1 MWYKVLKQLSIL
13 GIGLVSFH
21 GHCNAIYMNKFNT
34 YRYWATHLPPHEN
47 PELIAFIHQ
56 PGPLAQQLREKWL
69 MFLGEKQNWPV
80 LARYYQPS
88 NSTTLQCY
96 AANAYWKTGQQD
108 RAIRIATPLWLDG
121 HSKPNACNEIFHS
134 LSQQPGWR
142 QSYWSKRII
151 KALDQKELL
160 LARQL
165 LHRGDDT
172 DKKAADN
179 FWRVHGQPEYFTKLP
194 ASRWRGEQTLYALK
208 RMIELNRKN
217 VFHYYQLA
225 ELQHLLSFDQQ
236 QRFYAHMALYLFM
249 RNDKQ
254 AQYWLSKVTPSY
266 QHLSLLEWE
275 MRYAILHRNWAVI
288 VRAVDRMPKP
298 HTPEQIYWLA
308 QAKNHLHQK
317 DQAKSELQQLAKLRN
332 YYGFLASRELKI
344 PPSFQENAPCHQTV
358 LPYEYKELQNEIKHL
373 YDTKTIGRAASLLHD
388 FMLEL
393 PAQEKCALVH
403 WVSDGLNWPTEAIV
417 LSNEPELIN
426 QVSVRFPTK
435 YAAFVKNR
443 AQQFHL
449 DPAFVY
455 AIIRQESAFHPQV
468 VSPVGARG
476 LMQMMPRT
484 ARLITTNYRI
494 PYRLDEELFT
504 PYKNIEIGTQ
514 YLAHLSNL
522 FGGHSLLVAAAYN
535 AGPQAVNRWINLYPA
550 PNVVTWIDTL
560 PWKETRNYLKNIIA
574 FQIIYQHRLG
584 YRTSMDNMLK
594 TFPKHAFKHDKKHF

>member
-1 MWYKVLKQLSIL
+1 MWANVFKQLSIL
-13 GIGLVSFH
+13 GLSFFALPSFAS
-21 GHCNAIYMNKFNT
+21 AIYMNKFNT
-34 YRYWATHLPPHEN
+34 YRYWSTHLPPQEN
-47 PELIAFIHQ
+47 PELVQFIEQ
-56 PGPLAQQLREKWL
+56 GGPLAQQLRNKWL
-69 MFLGEKQNWPV
+69 VFLGEKQNWPI
-80 LARYYQPS
+80 LAKYYQSSESIP
-88 NSTTLQCY
+88 LQCY

-108 RAIRIATPLWLDG
+108 KAIRLATPLWLDG
-121 HSKPNACNEIFHS
+121 HSKPNACNEIFHT
-134 LSQQPGWR
+134 LSQQPTWR
-142 QSYWSKRII
+142 QNYWSKRIV

-165 LHRGDDT
+165 LHHGDDT

-194 ASRWRGEQTLYALK
+194 ASRWRGEQTLYALR

-217 VFHYYQLA
+217 VLHYFQIA
-225 ELQHLLSFDQQ
+225 EQQHLLSFDQQ
-236 QRFYAHMALYLFM
+236 QRFYAHLALYSLM

-254 AQYWLSKVTPSY
+254 GTYWFSKVTPSY

-275 MRYAILHRNWAVI
+275 MRYAILHHHWSIISKAI
-288 VRAVDRMPKP
+288 ARMPKP
-298 HTPEQIYWLA
+298 QTPEQIYWLA
-308 QAKNHLHQK
+308 QAQNHLHQK
-317 DQAKSELQQLAKLRN
+317 EQAKAHLQQLAKLRN
-332 YYGFLASRELKI
+332 YYGFLASEELKI
-344 PPSFQENAPCHQTV
+344 KPSFQENPACGQTI
-358 LPYEYKELQNEIKHL
+358 LPYEYRPLQNEIQQL
-373 YDTKTIGRAASLLHD
+373 YATKTIGRAAALLHD

-393 PAQEKCALVH
+393 PPQEKCALVH
-403 WVSDGLNWPTEAIV
+403 WVSDGLNWPTEAII
-417 LSNEPELIN
+417 LSNEPALIN
-426 QVSVRFPTK
+426 QLSVRFPTK
-435 YAAFVKNR
+435 YAGFVKNR
-443 AQQFHL
+443 AKQFHL

-468 VSPVGARG
+468 ISPVGARG

-484 ARLITTNYRI
+484 AKLITRNYHI

-535 AGPQAVNRWINLYPA
+535 AGPQAVNRWIKLYPA

-584 YRTSMDNMLK
+584 YSPSMKEQLK
-594 TFPKHAFKHDKKHF
+594 SFPTYAFKHDKRHF